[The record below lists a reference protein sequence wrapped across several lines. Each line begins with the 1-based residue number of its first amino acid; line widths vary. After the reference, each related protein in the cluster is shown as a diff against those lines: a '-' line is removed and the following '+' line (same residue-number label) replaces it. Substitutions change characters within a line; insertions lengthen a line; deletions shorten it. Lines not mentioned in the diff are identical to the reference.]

1 MLQHINLNRQNILTM
16 NSPSSTRSKVTE
28 LHSYKESS
36 VSKLIDTEISAEN
49 LMKNKDVVSV

>member
-1 MLQHINLNRQNILTM
+1 M